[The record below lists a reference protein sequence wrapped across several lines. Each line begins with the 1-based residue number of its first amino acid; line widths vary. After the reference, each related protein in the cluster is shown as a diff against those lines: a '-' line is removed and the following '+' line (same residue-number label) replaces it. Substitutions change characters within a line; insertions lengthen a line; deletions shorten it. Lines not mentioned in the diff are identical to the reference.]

1 MGFGEQLRRRR
12 KELGYSREELAQKLG
27 ITGSAVGNYE
37 TGASAPRESVLLRL
51 FDVLQVEPNY
61 LYRDFYA
68 AGRRGEGV
76 SSEEASLL
84 RKYRELG
91 LTARQTLCTML
102 DALGVLQAEAEQDR
116 PALEQRTI
124 PLYRSPAA
132 AGYAAPVFGEDY
144 ELIPVTGDVPP
155 GAELAV
161 RIQGDSMAPVIA
173 DGAVVYV
180 NHDPVQSGDVGIFC
194 VDGDMLCKQYYRD
207 GFGMV
212 YLFSLNRLRADMDV
226 VFHRGSGRSLTCF
239 GRVMLH
245 NQPLPEGHL

>member
-37 TGASAPRESVLLRL
+37 TGVSAPRESVLLRL

-91 LTARQTLCTML
+91 LTARQTLELTETLRGKEKKGSLLWVL
-102 DALGVLQAEAEQDR
+102 DK
-116 PALEQRTI
+116 TI
-124 PLYRSPAA
+124 MNSLKARS
-132 AGYAAPVFGEDY
+132 VHSSREKDT
-144 ELIPVTGDVPP
+144 I
-155 GAELAV
+155 
-161 RIQGDSMAPVIA
+161 VI
-173 DGAVVYV
+173 
-180 NHDPVQSGDVGIFC
+180 
-194 VDGDMLCKQYYRD
+194 L
-207 GFGMV
+207 
-212 YLFSLNRLRADMDV
+212 
-226 VFHRGSGRSLTCF
+226 
-239 GRVMLH
+239 
-245 NQPLPEGHL
+245 

>member
-37 TGASAPRESVLLRL
+37 TGVSAPRESVLLRL

-68 AGRRGEGV
+68 AGRQGEGV

-102 DALGVLQAEAEQDR
+102 DALGEQKTLSEIR
-116 PALEQRTI
+116 QLGAL
-124 PLYRSPAA
+124 
-132 AGYAAPVFGEDY
+132 AAPLLRG
-144 ELIPVTGDVPP
+144 P
-155 GAELAV
+155 GV
-161 RIQGDSMAPVIA
+161 RRG
-173 DGAVVYV
+173 
-180 NHDPVQSGDVGIFC
+180 
-194 VDGDMLCKQYYRD
+194 
-207 GFGMV
+207 
-212 YLFSLNRLRADMDV
+212 LRAADRG
-226 VFHRGSGRSLTCF
+226 RGSSRGGGAGGAHPGRQHGALHP
-239 GRVMLH
+239 GRVRGVCK
-245 NQPLPEGHL
+245 P